1 MGARL
6 AHRILEILAM
16 IVRVALPVPLN
27 RLFDYAIPSGV
38 NTPSIGARVLVKFGQ
53 RSLIGMI
60 HSLSDQTDVPLSK
73 LKPFEALLDQE
84 PLVNAEQMQ
93 LGEWA
98 AGYYKYPLGDA
109 LIHLLPNLARK
120 EQAPFSEPDYWR
132 LSDQADIE
140 SLPKRA
146 VRQRALFTL
155 IENRQPISTSTI
167 REAEFTSQVQ
177 KALIE
182 SGQIEQCDAPSNVQQ
197 HAKSVQPS
205 RAGLALNV
213 EQKRAVDHIKECEGF
228 NPILLIGVT
237 GSGKTEV
244 YLQSIEQA
252 LAEGKQVLIL
262 VPEIGL
268 TPQLVER
275 FTVRFHTDIA
285 SLHSGLTDRMR
296 FEAWQSIRSG
306 QTRIIIGT
314 RSAIF
319 IPFANLGM
327 IIIDEEHDSS
337 FKQQEGFRYHAR
349 DLALVRAKQLNIPV
363 IMGSATPALES
374 LLNVQEGRYTSLQ
387 LTLRAGRAAAPN
399 FELFDTKGV
408 ELDTGLAPDIIS
420 RINDHIT
427 LGNQVLVFIN
437 RRGFAPTLTC
447 QDCGSTVDC
456 TRCDAR
462 MTLHR
467 KPPKLHCHHCDR
479 QTPIPRNCQHCGSDQ
494 LRPTGSGT
502 ERIEQR
508 LSELFNNTSI
518 KRVDRDSTHSRQA
531 FESLMKEV
539 NSGEP
544 CILVGTQMLAKGHH
558 FPNVTLVVIVN
569 TDAGLFSADVRGMER
584 TAQLIMQVAGRAGRA
599 ERPGE
604 VVLQTQHVDHPL
616 LNTLVTTGY
625 LTFAEQELVSRKQA
639 QLPPFAFQAIIR
651 AEAKK
656 QGWAE
661 AHLMRLRNALEG
673 TYLREQLPIISG
685 PFPSYMEKRAG
696 MYRAQLMFTGHS
708 RKSIQGTLKAAQNWL
723 EQDRESSRV
732 RWNIDIDPVDSF

>member
-6 AHRILEILAM
+6 ALRLLEMLAM

-27 RLFDYAIPSGV
+27 RLFDYAIPQGV
-38 NTPSIGARVLVKFGQ
+38 TKPAIGARVLVKFGQ

-60 HSLSDQTDVPLSK
+60 HSHSDQTDVPSSK
-73 LKPFEALLDQE
+73 LKPFEALLDQK
-84 PLVNAEQMQ
+84 PLVNAEQII

-98 AGYYKYPLGDA
+98 ASYYKYPLGDA

-120 EQAPFSEPDYWR
+120 EQHPFSEPDYWR
-132 LSDQADIE
+132 LTEQADIE

-155 IENRQPISTSTI
+155 IENQQPVSTSTI
-167 REAEFTSQVQ
+167 REAEFTSQVH

-182 SGQIEQCDAPSNVQQ
+182 SEQIEKCEAPLIDTQQTDAI
-197 HAKSVQPS
+197 QPS
-205 RAGLALNV
+205 SAGLALNA
-213 EQKRAVDHIKECEGF
+213 EQQRAVDLIKQSKGF
-228 NPILLIGVT
+228 SPILLVGVT

-252 LAEGKQVLIL
+252 LADGKQVLIL

-268 TPQLVER
+268 TPQLVQR
-275 FTVRFHTDIA
+275 FTARFNTKIA

-296 FEAWQSIRSG
+296 FDAWQSIRSG
-306 QTRIIIGT
+306 ETRIVIGT

-327 IIIDEEHDSS
+327 IVIDEEHDPS

-349 DLALVRAKQLNIPV
+349 DLALVRAKQLDIPV

-374 LLNVQEGRYTSLQ
+374 LLNVQQGRFKELQ
-387 LTLRAGRAAAPN
+387 LTQRAGRAAAPS
-399 FELFDTKGV
+399 FELLDVKGV

-447 QDCGSTVDC
+447 QECGSTVDC

-479 QTPIPRNCQHCGSDQ
+479 QTPIPRHCQHCGSDQ
-494 LRPTGSGT
+494 LRPAGSGT

-508 LSELFNNTSI
+508 LSELFTNTSI
-518 KRVDRDSTHSRQA
+518 KRVDRDSTHSRHA
-531 FESLMKEV
+531 FESLMNEV
-539 NSGEP
+539 NSGDP

-604 VVLQTQHVDHPL
+604 VVLQTQQVDHPL
-616 LNTLVTTGY
+616 LNTLVTSGY
-625 LTFAEQELVSRKQA
+625 LTFAEQELMSRKQA
-639 QLPPFAFQAIIR
+639 QLPPLLF
-651 AEAKK
+651 K
-656 QGWAE
+656 
-661 AHLMRLRNALEG
+661 RLFVLKRKN
-673 TYLREQLPIISG
+673 
-685 PFPSYMEKRAG
+685 RAG
-696 MYRAQLMFTGHS
+696 QRH
-708 RKSIQGTLKAAQNWL
+708 TLCA
-723 EQDRESSRV
+723 
-732 RWNIDIDPVDSF
+732 

>member
-6 AHRILEILAM
+6 ALRLLEMLAM

-27 RLFDYAIPSGV
+27 RLFDYAIPQGV
-38 NTPSIGARVLVKFGQ
+38 AKPAIGARVLVKFGQ

-60 HSLSDQTDVPLSK
+60 HSHSDQTDVPSSK
-73 LKPFEALLDQE
+73 LKPFEALLDQK
-84 PLVNAEQMQ
+84 PLVNAEQIK

-98 AGYYKYPLGDA
+98 ASYYKYPLGDA

-120 EQAPFSEPDYWR
+120 EQHPFSEPDYWR
-132 LSDQADIE
+132 LTEQADIE

-155 IENRQPISTSTI
+155 IENQQTVSTSTI
-167 REAEFTSQVQ
+167 REAEFTSQVH

-182 SGQIEQCDAPSNVQQ
+182 SEQVEKCEAPLIDTQQPDAL
-197 HAKSVQPS
+197 QPS
-205 RAGLALNV
+205 SAGLALNA
-213 EQKRAVDHIKECEGF
+213 EQQRAVDLIKQSKGF
-228 NPILLIGVT
+228 SPILLVGVT

-252 LAEGKQVLIL
+252 LADGKQVLIL

-275 FTVRFHTDIA
+275 FTARFNTKIA

-296 FEAWQSIRSG
+296 FDAWQSIRSG
-306 QTRIIIGT
+306 ETRIVIGT

-327 IIIDEEHDSS
+327 IVIDEEHDPS

-349 DLALVRAKQLNIPV
+349 DLALVRAKQLDIPV

-374 LLNVQEGRYTSLQ
+374 LLNVQQGRFKELQ
-387 LTLRAGRAAAPN
+387 LTQRAGRAAAPS
-399 FELFDTKGV
+399 FELLDVKGV

-479 QTPIPRNCQHCGSDQ
+479 QTPIPRHCQHCGSDQ
-494 LRPTGSGT
+494 LRPAGSGT

-508 LSELFNNTSI
+508 LSELFTNTSI
-518 KRVDRDSTHSRQA
+518 KRVDRDSTHSRHA
-531 FESLMKEV
+531 FESLMNEV
-539 NSGEP
+539 NGGDP

-604 VVLQTQHVDHPL
+604 VVLQTQQVDHPL
-616 LNTLVTTGY
+616 LNTLVTSGY
-625 LTFAEQELVSRKQA
+625 LTFAEQELMSRKQA

-661 AHLMRLRNALEG
+661 AHLMRLRRALEG
-673 TYLREQLPIISG
+673 TYSSSQLPMISG

-696 MYRAQLMFTGHS
+696 MFRAQLMFTGYS
-708 RKSIQGTLKAAQNWL
+708 RTSIQGTLKAAQNWL
-723 EQDRESSRV
+723 EQDKESSRV

>member
-6 AHRILEILAM
+6 ALRLLEMLAM

-27 RLFDYAIPSGV
+27 RLFDYAIPQGV
-38 NTPSIGARVLVKFGQ
+38 TAPAVGARVLVKFGQ

-60 HSLSDQTDVPLSK
+60 HSLCEQTEVPLNK

-84 PLVNAEQMQ
+84 PLVDDEQIQ

-98 AGYYKYPLGDA
+98 ASYYKYPLGDA

-120 EQAPFSEPDYWR
+120 EQQPFSAPDYWC
-132 LSDQADIE
+132 LTEHADIE

-155 IENRQPISTSTI
+155 IENRQPISTSAI

-182 SGQIEQCDAPSNVQQ
+182 SQQIEPCEAPLSDAQNAEAVLPSG
-197 HAKSVQPS
+197 AS
-205 RAGLALNV
+205 LALND
-213 EQKRAVDHIKECEGF
+213 EQQRAVDRIKQSKGF
-228 NPILLIGVT
+228 SPILLVGVT

-252 LAEGKQVLIL
+252 LANGKQVLIL

-275 FTVRFHTDIA
+275 FTARFNTNIA

-296 FEAWQSIRSG
+296 FDAWQSIRSG
-306 QTRIIIGT
+306 ETRIVIGT

-327 IIIDEEHDSS
+327 IVIDEEHDPS

-349 DLALVRAKQLNIPV
+349 DLALVRAKQLDIPV

-374 LLNVQEGRYTSLQ
+374 LLNVQQGRYQELQ
-387 LTLRAGRAAAPN
+387 LTQRAGRAAAPS
-399 FELFDTKGV
+399 FELYDTKGV
-408 ELDTGLAPDIIS
+408 ELDTGLAPEIIS

-479 QTPIPRNCQHCGSDQ
+479 QTPIPRHCQHCGSDQ
-494 LRPTGSGT
+494 LRPAGSGT

-508 LSELFNNTSI
+508 LSELFTHTSI
-518 KRVDRDSTHSRQA
+518 KRVDRDSTQSRQA
-531 FESLMKEV
+531 FESLMNEV
-539 NSGEP
+539 NSGDP

-558 FPNVTLVVIVN
+558 FPNVTLVIIVN
-569 TDAGLFSADVRGMER
+569 SDAGLFSADVRGMER

-604 VVLQTQHVDHPL
+604 VVLQTQQVDHPL
-616 LNTLVTTGY
+616 LNNLVTTGY
-625 LTFAEQELVSRKQA
+625 LTFAEKELMSRKQA
-639 QLPPFAFQAIIR
+639 QLPPFSFQAIIR

-661 AHLMRLRNALEG
+661 AHLMRLRRSLEAS
-673 TYLREQLPIISG
+673 YPREQLPMISG
-685 PFPSYMEKRAG
+685 PFPSFMEKRAG
-696 MYRAQLMFTGHS
+696 MFRSQLMFTGDS
-708 RKSIQGTLKAAQNWL
+708 RTSIQGTLKAAQNWL
-723 EQDRESSRV
+723 EHDKESSRV

>member
-1 MGARL
+1 
-6 AHRILEILAM
+6 M

-27 RLFDYAIPSGV
+27 RLFDYAIPQGV
-38 NTPSIGARVLVKFGQ
+38 AMPSVGARVLVEFGQ
-53 RSLIGMI
+53 RHLIGII
-60 HSLSDQTDVPLSK
+60 HSLSDQTDVPSNK
-73 LKPFEALLDQE
+73 LKPFEALLDKE
-84 PLVNAEQMQ
+84 PLVDSEQIK

-98 AGYYKYPLGDA
+98 ASYYKYPLGDA

-120 EQAPFSEPDYWR
+120 EQQPFSEPDYWQ
-132 LSDQADIE
+132 LTNAADIE

-146 VRQRALFTL
+146 VKQRALFTL
-155 IENRQPISTSTI
+155 IGAQQPISTSAI
-167 REAEFTSQVQ
+167 REAEFTAQVQ
-177 KALIE
+177 KALIDTE
-182 SGQIEQCDAPSNVQQ
+182 QIEQCKAPSL
-197 HAKSVQPS
+197 AIPPIDSVQPS
-205 RAGLALNV
+205 CAGLVLND
-213 EQKRAVDHIKECEGF
+213 EQQRAVDRIKQSEGF
-228 NPILLIGVT
+228 DPILLVGVT

-252 LAEGKQVLIL
+252 LADGKQVLIL

-275 FTVRFHTDIA
+275 FTARFNTNIA

-296 FEAWQSIRSG
+296 FDAWQSIRTG
-306 QTRIIIGT
+306 QSRIVIGT

-319 IPFANLGM
+319 IPFSNLGM
-327 IIIDEEHDSS
+327 IVIDEEHDAS

-374 LLNVQEGRYTSLQ
+374 LLNVQQGRFQELQ
-387 LTLRAGRAAAPN
+387 LTQRAGQAAAPT
-399 FELFDTKGV
+399 FELLDIKGV

-420 RINDHIT
+420 RIDDHIT

-447 QDCGSTVDC
+447 QDCGSTIDC

-479 QTPIPRNCQHCGSDQ
+479 QTPIPRHCQNCGSDQ
-494 LRPTGSGT
+494 LRPAGSGT

-508 LSELFNNTSI
+508 LSERFSNTNI

-531 FESLMKEV
+531 FETLMNEV
-539 NSGEP
+539 NSGDP

-604 VVLQTQHVDHPL
+604 VVLQTQHADHPL
-616 LNTLVTTGY
+616 LNTLVTSGY
-625 LTFAEQELVSRKQA
+625 LTFAHQELVSRKQA
-639 QLPPFAFQAIIR
+639 QLPPYAYQAIIR
-651 AEAKK
+651 AEAKN

-661 AHLMRLRNALEG
+661 AQLTRLRGALES
-673 TYLREQLPIISG
+673 TYSQAQLPMISG
-685 PFPSYMEKRAG
+685 PFPSFMEKRAG
-696 MYRAQLMFTGHS
+696 MFRAQLMFTGDS
-708 RKSIQGTLKAAQNWL
+708 RTSIQGTLKAAQNWL
-723 EQDRESSRV
+723 EKDKESSRV